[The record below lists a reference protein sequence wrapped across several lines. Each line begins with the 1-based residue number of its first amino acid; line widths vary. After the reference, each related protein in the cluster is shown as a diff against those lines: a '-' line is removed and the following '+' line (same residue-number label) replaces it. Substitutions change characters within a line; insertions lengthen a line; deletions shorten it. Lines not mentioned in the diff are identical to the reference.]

1 MGGSDTLFG
10 FRERSRLQWT
20 LIAGMFNKAIL
31 HPDYQFGQHKVLSPG
46 LASRGAVLSK
56 VEEWWGVCMCV
67 CACGEVDEGVFRRWD
82 DMWLCLSRAETH
94 SDIISPAPG
103 QLMWYLLSPWPPNPV
118 SSGRSHL
125 QCKTISAY
133 LKRQF
138 LQSIDYKLLL
148 ENGIILTK
156 GYSLSSWGPEGNPS
170 FFNNLYV

>member
-1 MGGSDTLFG
+1 MGHELWCLIHPS
-10 FRERSRLQWT
+10 ST
-20 LIAGMFNKAIL
+20 LITSTIYIKYF
-31 HPDYQFGQHKVLSPG
+31 FPG
-46 LASRGAVLSK
+46 LASRGAVSSK
-56 VEEWWGVCMCV
+56 VEVYV

-82 DMWLCLSRAETH
+82 DMWLCLSRAETQ

-156 GYSLSSWGPEGNPS
+156 GYSLSSRGPEGNPS